1 MSAGALAGLLHRVLG
16 SPRSR
21 RPITEPMMRLALL
34 PTLCLATFL
43 SAAPAEAAR
52 SSGLPWRSW
61 DAALAEARASG
72 RHVLVDVYTDWCGW
86 CRRMDSEVY
95 ARPEVREYLNRK
107 FVLVK
112 LDAEAADAA
121 RYEGRAFTS
130 RTLAARFNVSGYPT
144 TIFLKSDGGH
154 LFNVPGYVPADRF
167 LTVLRYVGEGHQGRG
182 EDFSQYLK
190 RQTPGR

>member
-1 MSAGALAGLLHRVLG
+1 
-16 SPRSR
+16 
-21 RPITEPMMRLALL
+21 MRLALL
-34 PTLCLATFL
+34 LTVCLATFL
-43 SAAPAEAAR
+43 SAAPAAAAR
-52 SSGLPWRSW
+52 SALPWRAW
-61 DAALAEARASG
+61 DAGLAEARTSG

-86 CRRMDSEVY
+86 CRRMDAEVY
-95 ARPEVREYLNRK
+95 ARPEVREYLARK

-144 TIFLKSDGGH
+144 TIFLKPDGGH

-167 LTVLRYVGEGHQGRG
+167 LMVLRYVGEGHQGRG

-190 RQTPGR
+190 RHAAGR

>member
-1 MSAGALAGLLHRVLG
+1 
-16 SPRSR
+16 
-21 RPITEPMMRLALL
+21 MRLALL
-34 PTLCLATFL
+34 LTVCLATL
-43 SAAPAEAAR
+43 LPAAPAGAAR
-52 SSGLPWRSW
+52 SSGLPWRAW
-61 DAALAEARASG
+61 DAALTEARSSG

-86 CRRMDSEVY
+86 CRRMDAEVY
-95 ARPEVREYLNRK
+95 ARPEVREYLARK

-144 TIFLKSDGGH
+144 TIFLKPDGAH

-167 LTVLRYVGEGHQGRG
+167 LMVLRFVGEGHQERG
-182 EDFSQYLK
+182 ENFPQYLK
-190 RQTPGR
+190 RQTSGR